1 MGKKLISM
9 LLIGLMTI
17 IPLTACGTN
26 EIGYFELSKEINDIK
41 QYEFNNTTK
50 IYVPEELAGE
60 SYDIDFKLEGEVNLE
75 DLDSIY
81 LDMNADIKVNDVE
94 NNLPINLVVSD
105 NKMYVSKAIILEVL
119 KLSEEFGSEPENKE
133 VMDALYNVE
142 LKDVE
147 YIMLYD
153 FGEYYSENYSSF
165 YEDIYASKDIYEDM
179 YDPSINY
186 LKTAFKGFDSDLV
199 KKISGGYSIELDP
212 ENAVEFIKKLVKYAD
227 ENRETIFDETVKYVE
242 GIFDYISADQM
253 GISEE
258 EKEEFLE
265 ELKGSRQDYYDFLDE
280 AVLFIEAD
288 IETDEF
294 KKSMEMVDGSS
305 IKEEIYKK
313 GKSYIQAIEGSLVL
327 EGVNS
332 GNFELKT
339 EVTPADVEKKE
350 LPEDSIT
357 VDEFEKLHNA
367 TEDRINPVN
376 KIELTWYPESYSA
389 DIVKYRLDNTSEY
402 DYETYTLIDERVYLP
417 LRYIG
422 ESFGEEVE
430 WDDANKK
437 AYIVRDGQKTDM
449 TGVLV
454 DSTTMVKIRDFEKLG
469 YKIDYI
475 QEDGISTA
483 TIIK

>member
-9 LLIGLMTI
+9 LLVGLMTI

-26 EIGYFELSKEINDIK
+26 EIGYFELSKEISDIK
-41 QYEFNNTTK
+41 QYEFNNSTK
-50 IYVPEELAGE
+50 LNVSEEIAGE
-60 SYDIDFKLEGEVNLE
+60 PYDIDFKVEGEVNLE

-105 NKMYVSKAIILEVL
+105 NKVYASKAIILEVL

-142 LKDVE
+142 LKNVE

-153 FGEYYSENYSSF
+153 FGEYYNDDYSTF

-179 YDPSINY
+179 YEPSIKY

-212 ENAVEFIKKLVKYAD
+212 ENAVEFIKKLVIYAD

-242 GIFDYISADQM
+242 GMFDYISADQM

-265 ELKGSRQDYYDFLDE
+265 ELKGSRQDFYDFLDE
-280 AVLFIEAD
+280 AVLFIE
-288 IETDEF
+288 TDEF
-294 KKSMEMVDGSS
+294 KQSMEMIDGSS

-313 GKSYIQAIEGSLVL
+313 GKLYIQAIEGNLVL
-327 EGVNS
+327 EGVDA
-332 GNFELKT
+332 GNFESKT
-339 EVTPADVEKKE
+339 EVTLADVEKKE
-350 LPEDSIT
+350 VAEDSIT
-357 VDEFEKLHNA
+357 AEEFEKLHKA

-454 DSTTMVKIRDFEKLG
+454 DSTTMVKIRDFEKMG
-469 YKIDYI
+469 YKIGYI

-483 TIIK
+483 TIMK